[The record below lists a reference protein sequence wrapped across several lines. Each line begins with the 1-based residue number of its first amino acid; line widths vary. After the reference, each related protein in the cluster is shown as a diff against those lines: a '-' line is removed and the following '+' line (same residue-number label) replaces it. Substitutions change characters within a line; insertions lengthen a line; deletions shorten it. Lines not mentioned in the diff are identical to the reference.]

1 MFSIFNAQTITFS
14 FYQFNRIPGVHKSA
28 IFYHPAPMMLLL
40 LSQDQWWRR
49 NTDQML
55 SLEEK
60 LSNCGSLIQL
70 CPGEVTGTRGHFH
83 EGYFDYRREL
93 QINLREV

>member
-1 MFSIFNAQTITFS
+1 MFSIFNAETITFS

-28 IFYHPAPMMLLL
+28 IFYHPAHMMLLL
-40 LSQDQWWRR
+40 LRRR
-49 NTDQML
+49 NIDQML

-83 EGYFDYRREL
+83 QGYFDYGLESSK
-93 QINLREV
+93 

>member
-1 MFSIFNAQTITFS
+1 MFSIFNAETITFS

-28 IFYHPAPMMLLL
+28 IFYHPAHMMLLL
-40 LSQDQWWRR
+40 LRRR

-83 EGYFDYRREL
+83 QGYFDYRLEL
-93 QINLREV
+93 